1 MSTPG
6 TASAPNLSPTLTLRG
21 GVEIPRIG
29 LGVFQASAG
38 GETRAA
44 VLSALE
50 AGYRHIDTAKI
61 YRNER
66 DVGQAIAASGIP
78 REQIFVTSKLWN
90 SDHGYE
96 PTLRACRESLAR
108 LGLSYLDLY
117 LIHWPVPELRKESW
131 RAMVKLQEEGLCR
144 TVGVSNYMIH
154 HLEELLASSDA
165 LPAVNQVEINPF
177 QYRKDL
183 VDLCQAKGIVVEA
196 YSPLTQ
202 GLRLGHPAIVAAAAK
217 YGRTPAQILIR
228 WGLQH
233 GLVVLPKS
241 TRPARIRENAAVLDF
256 EIGAEDLRILD
267 GLDEG
272 LTTGWDPTDA
282 P

>member
-1 MSTPG
+1 
-6 TASAPNLSPTLTLRG
+6 
-21 GVEIPRIG
+21 
-29 LGVFQASAG
+29 
-38 GETRAA
+38 
-44 VLSALE
+44 
-50 AGYRHIDTAKI
+50 
-61 YRNER
+61 
-66 DVGQAIAASGIP
+66 
-78 REQIFVTSKLWN
+78 
-90 SDHGYE
+90 
-96 PTLRACRESLAR
+96 
-108 LGLSYLDLY
+108 
-117 LIHWPVPELRKESW
+117 
-131 RAMVKLQEEGLCR
+131 MVKLQEEGLCR
-144 TVGVSNYMIH
+144 AVGVSNYMIH
-154 HLEELLASSDA
+154 HLEELFASSDA
-165 LPAVNQVEINPF
+165 LPAVNQVELNPF

-217 YGRTPAQILIR
+217 YGRSPAQILIR

-241 TRPARIRENAAVLDF
+241 TRPERIRENAAVLDF
-256 EIGAEDLRILD
+256 EISAEDMRILD